1 MFVKIANNFGRI
13 PTFYLLLIIL
23 FIGFILRT
31 ASWFYVGPQLMGDH
45 NDYSRLSIYIV
56 QGNWNEYFSAGRFYQ
71 PVYVLLLTP
80 TYLFNLPQEAYI
92 FFLHHLLSIS
102 TIYIIYL
109 IAKRIFGVYYGLI
122 SAFFISV
129 NVMMIF
135 WFSWVYSDTAF
146 HFFVAL
152 LGLTATNLFKSQ
164 KPINYAFFFFS
175 GFLCMLTRPEG
186 VFIFFT
192 AVLILVYIHLVQKLS
207 IRKALFIVAGIIFF
221 LSSLLVSTL
230 VLHKKSQEVFLSQ
243 FHISLAIYVSSK
255 ISTNSPEEQEL
266 LYGVTINEDMKKGRS
281 QPDFISDS
289 YTLSMI
295 GLNFIKEHPFTW
307 LKMYVSRFT
316 ANIFPSIYSPG
327 WSIGHR
333 IYNFSMA
340 FTLVIGSI
348 IALFFSDSRRF
359 LALTLVI
366 MAFSL
371 ALSMT
376 LFQREIDYRVPLSMF
391 ILFAMTAPYG
401 WFKFYKY
408 LTKRY

>member
-1 MFVKIANNFGRI
+1 
-13 PTFYLLLIIL
+13 
-23 FIGFILRT
+23 
-31 ASWFYVGPQLMGDH
+31 
-45 NDYSRLSIYIV
+45 
-56 QGNWNEYFSAGRFYQ
+56 Q

-80 TYLFNLPQEAYI
+80 IYLFNLPQEAYV

-122 SAFFISV
+122 SAFFISI

-164 KPINYAFFFFS
+164 KLINYAFFFFS

-186 VFIFFT
+186 VFLFFT
-192 AVLILVYIHLVQKLS
+192 AILILIYIILSQKLS

-221 LSSLLVSTL
+221 LSSLIVSTL
-230 VLHKKSQEVFLSQ
+230 VLHKKSQEAFLSQ
-243 FHISLAIYVSSK
+243 FHIALVIYVSTK
-255 ISTNSPEEQEL
+255 ISTNSPEEQYQL
-266 LYGVTINEDMKKGRS
+266 FGYTIREDMEKGRS
-281 QPDFISDS
+281 QPDFVSDS
-289 YTLSMI
+289 YSLSMI
-295 GLNFIKEHPFTW
+295 GLNFIKEHPFRW
-307 LKMYVSRFT
+307 LKMYVLRLT
-316 ANIFPSIYSPG
+316 ANIFPSIYSSY
-327 WSIGHR
+327 WSIEHR

-340 FTLVIGSI
+340 FFLVIGSI
-348 IALFFSDSRRF
+348 MALFFGDSRRF

-371 ALSMT
+371 ALSIN
-376 LFQREIDYRVPLSMF
+376 LLH
-391 ILFAMTAPYG
+391 
-401 WFKFYKY
+401 
-408 LTKRY
+408 